1 MIARDIVRPISRSI
15 VSSILGYDTDAQ
27 AYFDAVE
34 AASGSFDL
42 TAVDG
47 YDSDFSA
54 GTDGWISFNGTGGVS
69 DSVYN
74 YTPNTSSAPH
84 QSVKE
89 TLTLGEEYSFSID
102 VRADSGNS
110 LVDGVNIS
118 NSSGSAIVS
127 ESLVAGVWETIT
139 GTFTADGANFR
150 VYATIAGSTSTASN
164 GTDFI
169 SFRNV
174 RIRNTAYSTY
184 TESYIKTAHSNF
196 YAGLKTDGVWD
207 KLTEFY
213 LLAGKTFDG
222 LTVKGKGTGTL
233 TNNNFVTGD
242 YLGVG
247 TGAGLTGDGSTK
259 YLDTGLSGGSLDG
272 DDHSLSG
279 YVQAFTISGRF
290 LVGMRDGV
298 GVTAGT
304 EILVNLEGHQ
314 VRMPFS
320 SAGMATSANGAS
332 YLVGSRRGANDAEA
346 YVNGVSDATDT
357 STASLTLASYP
368 YYLFAA
374 NDGGSSL
381 SRSDATL
388 TFAHIGT
395 GLTDTDA
402 SNLST
407 RVNTLMTALGC
418 NVY

>member
-1 MIARDIVRPISRSI
+1 
-15 VSSILGYDTDAQ
+15 
-27 AYFDAVE
+27 
-34 AASGSFDL
+34 
-42 TAVDG
+42 
-47 YDSDFSA
+47 
-54 GTDGWISFNGTGGVS
+54 
-69 DSVYN
+69 
-74 YTPNTSSAPH
+74 
-84 QSVKE
+84 
-89 TLTLGEEYSFSID
+89 
-102 VRADSGNS
+102 
-110 LVDGVNIS
+110 
-118 NSSGSAIVS
+118 
-127 ESLVAGVWETIT
+127 
-139 GTFTADGANFR
+139 
-150 VYATIAGSTSTASN
+150 
-164 GTDFI
+164 
-169 SFRNV
+169 
-174 RIRNTAYSTY
+174 
-184 TESYIKTAHSNF
+184 
-196 YAGLKTDGVWD
+196 LKTDGVWD

-213 LLAGKTFDG
+213 LLAGKTFGG
-222 LTVKGKGTGTL
+222 LTVKGKAVPDSLEYASDFSAGVDGWMTAGCSLLAVDGVGPTGDLRDNCLEMTVSALNEDRQWRRAVGTQGQTYLLSFEYYIPTSNADVVQFRTANYTTSARFSTQGAWVSASEELVASVYNNPAFRPENSSFQSEFLGNGTDVIYVRNVRVTQLNGSL

-247 TGAGLTGDGSTK
+247 TGAGLTGNGNTK

-272 DDHSLSG
+272 DDHSLSV

-298 GVTAGT
+298 GITAGT
-304 EILVNLEGHQ
+304 EILVNSEGHQ

-381 SRSDATL
+381 SRSDATI

-402 SNLST
+402 SNLSL
-407 RVNTLMTALGC
+407 RVNKLMYDLGC
-418 NVY
+418 ETYVDQGILDAMTLDADAKTYAEAVLTAGGNFEGA